1 LEFVSLE
8 LDIGEGVNMTIIESL
23 TCQSCGI
30 IGLTPSPA
38 LTSTLLVPRIL
49 LQNDGSGSV
58 AALTLKNII
67 ISPTIVPTYDYL
79 LISRHPL
86 VPLNTFMYVS
96 YSNNVKI
103 ISLLCN
109 DTNIEQQM
117 SGTSTDVII
126 STSDA
131 ITLSSSMIS
140 CYISWLS
147 IMNGAKVTLWSRDMI
162 YEHLFRIG
170 YLTINDN
177 NTTLSISINSRL
189 VMDSNLSPL
198 TGDLIGYSGLSTRN
212 DIIIITSLPIYI
224 SNAIYFDIIDT
235 NINVITDI
243 TKEEGSLL
251 SFIGIQSSLSYN
263 MCGTITSST
272 VPTPLSLSLLS
283 SLIAC
288 PIRKA
293 IVFPNSL
300 CTLLNQSIEG

>member
-1 LEFVSLE
+1 MNRLESVSLE
-8 LDIGEGVNMTIIESL
+8 LAVGQNTLIVVESL

-30 IGLTPSPA
+30 IGTTPILEA
-38 LTSTLLVPRIL
+38 TAIVPRIL
-49 LQNDGSGSV
+49 LRTVSNKTP
-58 AALTLKNII
+58 ALTLKNII

-272 VPTPLSLSLLS
+272 VPTPLSLSLL
-283 SLIAC
+283 LI
-288 PIRKA
+288 IM
-293 IVFPNSL
+293 
-300 CTLLNQSIEG
+300 